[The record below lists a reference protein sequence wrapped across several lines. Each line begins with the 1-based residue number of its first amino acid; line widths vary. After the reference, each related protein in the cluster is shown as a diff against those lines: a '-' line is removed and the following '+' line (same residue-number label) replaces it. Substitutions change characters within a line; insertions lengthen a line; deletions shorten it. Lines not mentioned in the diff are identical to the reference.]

1 MARPPL
7 AVSRRPAV
15 SSRLGTLVVV
25 AVGLG
30 LAWLLVHQ
38 SMPSW
43 YARLWYPL
51 HYEEAIVENAVRNG
65 LEPALVAA
73 IIQAESGFVPDSR
86 SSQGAV
92 GLMQLLP
99 TTARFVAEGPNRP
112 SPAPDRLE
120 DPAVNIAYGSSYL
133 RYLIDRHGTVP
144 LALAAYNGGEA
155 NVDRWLAE
163 AASAGRILRVPEDVP
178 FPETRAFVERV
189 LELRGVYRR
198 TYGEELAPTPE
209 T

>member
-1 MARPPL
+1 MGRPVTLAGRPP
-7 AVSRRPAV
+7 V
-15 SSRLGTLVVV
+15 SSRLGTLIVV
-25 AVGLG
+25 AIGLG

-38 SMPSW
+38 TMPGW

-51 HYEEAIVENAVRNG
+51 HYEQAILEHSARNG

-73 IIQAESGFVPDSR
+73 VIQAESGFVPDSR

-99 TTARFVAEGPNRP
+99 ATARFVAEGPRRP
-112 SPAPDRLE
+112 SPAPVRLE
-120 DPAVNIAYGSSYL
+120 DPEVNIAYGTRYL
-133 RYLIDRHGTVP
+133 RYLIDRHGTLP

-155 NVDRWLAE
+155 NVDRWVAE
-163 AASAGRILRVPEDVP
+163 AAAEGRSLRVPQDVP

-198 TYGEELAPTPE
+198 TYGEELAPAPE
-209 T
+209 R